1 MAKMGRPIA
10 EDPKS
15 KRVTIRLNEKE
26 HKALSDYSKE
36 HNQTMT
42 ESLKKT
48 FIDKMKEEG
57 KL

>member
-1 MAKMGRPIA
+1 MAKRGRPLA
-10 EDPKS
+10 EDPKI
-15 KRVTIRLNEKE
+15 KRVTIRLNDKE
-26 HKALSDYSKE
+26 HKALSNYSKE